1 MTRARNLANLGNKNA
16 ITADIGLFNIGIGST
31 QPTNYKLDVVG
42 GNAYIGGGVTI
53 TGNLSVGGTVT
64 YEDVTNVDSVGIIT
78 AAKGFRATAGGVVVT
93 AGVSTFPVVA
103 VSAGTTTKDLHVTGV
118 STVSGE
124 STLGTVSIT
133 DYIYHAG
140 DSNTMIRFPSAD
152 TFSIETAGSE
162 RIRVDSS
169 GLVGIGTTIPA
180 STLHVI
186 KGASGGATANTDSS
200 LILDNSSH
208 TYVQFRT
215 PATKEQGLLFGDDAD
230 NDAGAITYAHSSNHL
245 GFRVNA
251 DEKLRIDSS
260 GKVGIGITNPDG
272 LLTIKGDSDATT
284 TPSIRLLDGTD
295 TREVS
300 ISNQSGDFIAS
311 VHGTDNATHSH
322 IKMFESGIFQ
332 VSTGGASGTLTQRLR
347 IGIGGTTR
355 VLGTVAVPG
364 NLFVSTNR
372 NTASNNDVLGS
383 LIFGDS
389 EDNKPAFIRGVV
401 DETYD
406 GTTTD
411 TPVRLEFHTTP
422 NASGTSAERLRITSD
437 GVLKLTGQTTVR
449 ETAGLTHHTNNNLYI
464 RGGTTGLIMQSV
476 DENEALVVQNTYI
489 TAVTNG
495 SERLRIDS
503 DGKVGINTVDA
514 RFNNG
519 NSASGNQLYTNI
531 PKFGVHGS
539 IVIGNLSSTATDVRE
554 LAFYRRGGPTT
565 GSPISTHK
573 MGRVAWYGSSN
584 DTAYPDKAYSIECIP
599 DGGGWTAGAN
609 RKGSVTFNNYEKEVM
624 RINSAGLVGIGTA
637 SPHIFSNLAYNLVL
651 RTTGNTGMTIR
662 SGSTSKGSILFAK
675 NDNNTSNEGIFQ
687 YDHNDKAFIFNNYGG
702 GAEKFIYKIQSNE
715 KFRIN
720 SAGNVGIKTVAP
732 QSTLDVW
739 GCITITNDSTGIQF
753 SDPLT
758 KAEYHAFSMTTD
770 MDLKYQTYNG
780 SSWGARLKVNKEGA
794 FYVGTENWPTG
805 TIGNTEDRVMIGGGG
820 DLTIWNEATAA
831 NGNVAKVRMGAKEG
845 GDATKIGFSELR
857 GGILNTSDQSGF
869 FKMQVSDASGSGQ
882 TRFYTDE
889 SYMRYGTSSHS
900 QYTGYAHQMSSTSA
914 NGDVLSLETPSNS
927 AGADIAL
934 GFWARN
940 SNSALIQMGK
950 INFDAE
956 TTTANSTQKG
966 AMYTYVNSAGSLKLR
981 HQISST
987 GSPAWFS
994 DGTGQLMFKTDSG
1007 TTNDNAGSGFYN
1019 VSSSTQGDRRAIAW
1033 FDADGGGTFGG
1044 SDYGMIEKQG
1054 GGPLKIYNY
1063 ADTTGIW
1070 FYCNGNNVRATLD
1083 SVGNFQ
1089 TRGYG
1094 AVKNVWNMMNIDP
1107 AGTGF
1112 NGISNNSDGGQ
1123 TYWEIQNGT
1132 TIRLHSTS
1140 GGHSGQWNQEVH
1152 LEENGYYYWRAS
1164 YRVTTTC
1171 GAIHPSTPTSN
1182 YKYPIQVDFRMGA
1195 SGDAA
1200 SCQVSLYQR
1209 FATTGTCNS
1218 NQVGTGSLENGT
1230 MVSLVGAVIY
1240 LPAGTYQPTYFTS
1253 GYAGVREL
1261 NVYKLELVQCGTSVP
1276 T

>member
-1 MTRARNLANLGNKNA
+1 MAFTK
-16 ITADIGLFNIGIGST
+16 
-31 QPTNYKLDVVG
+31 VVG
-42 GNAYIGGGVTI
+42 PGIHTLAQLRTHNIHSA
-53 TGNLSVGGTVT
+53 
-64 YEDVTNVDSVGIIT
+64 GIIT
-78 AAKGFRATAGGVVVT
+78 ATKFVGEMESGG
-93 AGVSTFPVVA
+93 GSSTFQNV
-103 VSAGTTTKDLHVTGV
+103 
-118 STVSGE
+118 TVSGNLTVQGDTTTLNTTLRNVE
-124 STLGTVSIT
+124 LLRVASNSTT
-133 DYIYHAG
+133 
-140 DSNTMIRFPSAD
+140 
-152 TFSIETAGSE
+152 TAG
-162 RIRVDSS
+162 I
-169 GLVGIGTTIPA
+169 ITQTGTGDILNLFDG
-180 STLHVI
+180 STEVLTV
-186 KGASGGATANTDSS
+186 TD
-200 LILDNSSH
+200 
-208 TYVQFRT
+208 
-215 PATKEQGLLFGDDAD
+215 G
-230 NDAGAITYAHSSNHL
+230 
-245 GFRVNA
+245 
-251 DEKLRIDSS
+251 
-260 GKVGIGITNPDG
+260 GKVGIGITNPSGKLEVKSTGATAIFNSGAASDGRLEFEYNSSRVG
-272 LLTIKGDSDATT
+272 LLAYHSDRLEIQTDSSKDFTIRT
-284 TPSIRLLDGTD
+284 
-295 TREVS
+295 
-300 ISNQSGDFIAS
+300 N
-311 VHGTDNATHSH
+311 
-322 IKMFESGIFQ
+322 
-332 VSTGGASGTLTQRLR
+332 GANERLR
-347 IGIGGTTR
+347 ITSTGKFGINYGSPVTIIHAIGNSTVGTSVTMT
-355 VLGTVAVPG
+355 LQSHDTANAIAGI
-364 NLFVSTNR
+364 NLLARDN
-372 NTASNNDVLGS
+372 SNNNETCKIQAAAG
-383 LIFGDS
+383 GQ
-389 EDNKPAFIRGVV
+389 ETV
-401 DETYD
+401 D
-406 GTTTD
+406 
-411 TPVRLEFHTTP
+411 LQFHTNNTEK
-422 NASGTSAERLRITSD
+422 ARITSD

-1083 SVGNFQ
+1083 SDGNFQ